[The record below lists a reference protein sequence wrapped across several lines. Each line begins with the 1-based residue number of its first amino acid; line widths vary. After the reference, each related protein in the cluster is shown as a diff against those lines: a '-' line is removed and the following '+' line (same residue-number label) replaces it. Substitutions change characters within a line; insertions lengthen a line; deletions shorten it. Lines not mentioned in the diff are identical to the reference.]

1 METGF
6 RFRLLVAVVFTQH
19 WVFAFFFRARWVG
32 GGGGCWGRGVLGE
45 GGLGAGVDRQG
56 EEKVI

>member
-19 WVFAFFFRARWVG
+19 WVFAFFFRAFWVDG
-32 GGGGCWGRGVLGE
+32 SLGE
-45 GGLGAGVDRQG
+45 GGGGLGAGVDRQG